1 MRWSLNDVNNLTQ
14 ERLMSL
20 SEKELGQ
27 LDRFLS
33 DVTRKRLQY
42 TQALGG
48 VSPAERTLQQA
59 GILTNNVHEATGLD
73 RNAKIARVAKLKKFV
88 GLKTSTKKGY
98 ESYLKSREKLTT
110 SLIGGYSIADIID
123 ELKRLGLYSKL
134 TQTYKSSNGV
144 IERIEEIRSELED
157 DIFVS
162 EFDEIIASL
171 KEDLG
176 IQARGDGGV
185 VINPRPEEEF
195 FNFEAFQKGL

>member
-59 GILTNNVHEATGLD
+59 GILTNNVREAAGLD

-110 SLIGGYSIADIID
+110 SLSGGYYIADIID

-176 IQARGDGGV
+176 IQARDDGGV

>member
-1 MRWSLNDVNNLTQ
+1 MRWSLNDVNNLTHKK
-14 ERLMSL
+14 LMSL
-20 SEKELGQ
+20 PEKELDQ

-33 DVTRKRLQY
+33 DVTRKRLKY
-42 TQALGG
+42 TQDLGG

-73 RNAKIARVAKLKKFV
+73 RDAKIARVAKLKKFV
-88 GLKTSTKKGY
+88 GLKTSKKKGY
-98 ESYLKSREKLTT
+98 DNYLKIREKITT
-110 SLIGGYSIADIID
+110 PLIGGYSIADIID

-134 TQTYKSSNGV
+134 TETYKSSNGI
-144 IERIEEIRSELED
+144 IERIEEIRYELED
-157 DIFVS
+157 DIFIS

-176 IQARGDGGV
+176 IQARDDGGV

>member
-73 RNAKIARVAKLKKFV
+73 RNAKIARVAKLKNVSNMMTFRNPNYNPAGV
-88 GLKTSTKKGY
+88 RVSTSFDKQ
-98 ESYLKSREKLTT
+98 
-110 SLIGGYSIADIID
+110 IAIINTD
-123 ELKRLGLYSKL
+123 
-134 TQTYKSSNGV
+134 
-144 IERIEEIRSELED
+144 
-157 DIFVS
+157 
-162 EFDEIIASL
+162 
-171 KEDLG
+171 
-176 IQARGDGGV
+176 
-185 VINPRPEEEF
+185 
-195 FNFEAFQKGL
+195 FEADMSTDVLATSFFRNEAEL